1 VTNFNWTSRTGTRWI
16 NTETVEGAKTTNAA
30 GEGQIASGTINT
42 YNLTPDA
49 VDETILNET
58 KDYTVNAL
66 AVTTDVV
73 ATGNVSGV
81 NGTFT
86 GDLTG
91 KTVAGG
97 TNGTEFTVDA
107 DGNVVIAGDLTVNG
121 DNVVANTT
129 TLDVEDKNVT
139 VAKGGTGATADGAGL
154 TVDITDG
161 TSGSIVYDST
171 SASKFAAGEL
181 GSEDDVVTATV
192 TQDLENK
199 TYKIIDG
206 DSTDAGTLTIDGTGY
221 TDIEDA
227 LVALNSVV
235 GGVAQTLYTDSSA
248 LAGSDLT
255 VAGAGTIIA
264 VYASG
269 IRLSEGASN
278 DYTVSG
284 EVITFAEAPLGNI
297 VVDFKTSA

>member
-1 VTNFNWTSRTGTRWI
+1 
-16 NTETVEGAKTTNAA
+16 
-30 GEGQIASGTINT
+30 
-42 YNLTPDA
+42 
-49 VDETILNET
+49 
-58 KDYTVNAL
+58 
-66 AVTTDVV
+66 
-73 ATGNVSGV
+73 
-81 NGTFT
+81 
-86 GDLTG
+86 
-91 KTVAGG
+91 
-97 TNGTEFTVDA
+97 
-107 DGNVVIAGDLTVNG
+107 
-121 DNVVANTT
+121 
-129 TLDVEDKNVT
+129 
-139 VAKGGTGATADGAGL
+139 
-154 TVDITDG
+154 
-161 TSGSIVYDST
+161 
-171 SASKFAAGEL
+171 
-181 GSEDDVVTATV
+181 VTATV